1 MIQRAIFNRLRS
13 LSTHRDYLYNIRL
26 LYSSYE
32 YKCGMLGEKCTNL
45 LLSLDGVESHGSE
58 AIRKERKALVN
69 RILHFQDYCIA
80 THVPLRRKYY
90 T

>member
-1 MIQRAIFNRLRS
+1 
-13 LSTHRDYLYNIRL
+13 
-26 LYSSYE
+26 
-32 YKCGMLGEKCTNL
+32 MLGEKCTNL

-90 T
+90 P